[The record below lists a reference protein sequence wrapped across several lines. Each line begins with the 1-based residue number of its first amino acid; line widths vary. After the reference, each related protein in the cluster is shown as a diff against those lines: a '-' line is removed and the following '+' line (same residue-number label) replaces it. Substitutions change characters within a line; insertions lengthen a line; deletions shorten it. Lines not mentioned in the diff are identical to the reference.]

1 MNPKR
6 QRMTLIAVV
15 ALGISFTAVAQVV
28 LKKSISSAA
37 AKKAI
42 AACET
47 LSQGK
52 GWAQTI
58 AVVDEAGNQM
68 AFLKM
73 DGAALNTIDFALGKA
88 RSALRIQAASSEL
101 LDRLGRGESQVLA
114 WGLLPGRGGLPIK
127 IDGQTIGAV
136 GVSGS
141 GSENDEAC
149 ARAAVEA
156 ALGK

>member
-1 MNPKR
+1 MKLKTHR
-6 QRMTLIAVV
+6 VTLVIALLCGG
-15 ALGISFTAVAQVV
+15 ALCASAQVV

-37 AKKAI
+37 AKKAV
-42 AACET
+42 AACEA
-47 LSQGK
+47 LSVNK
-52 GWAQTI
+52 GWTQTI
-58 AVVDEAGNQM
+58 TVVDEAGNQM

-88 RSALRIQAASSEL
+88 RSALRLQASSADL

-127 IDGQTIGAV
+127 FDGQTIGAV

-141 GSENDEAC
+141 GSENDELC
-149 ARAAVEA
+149 ARAAVDA
-156 ALGK
+156 ALK

>member
-1 MNPKR
+1 MI
-6 QRMTLIAVV
+6 QRHPRKFLMAVATLGL
-15 ALGISFTAVAQVV
+15 ALGAGAQVV

-37 AKKAI
+37 AKKAV

-47 LSQGK
+47 LSQSK
-52 GWAQTI
+52 GWTQTI

-88 RSALRIQAASSEL
+88 RSALRIQAPSSDL

-127 IDGQTIGAV
+127 IDGQTVGAV

-141 GSENDEAC
+141 GSDNDEAC
-149 ARAAVEA
+149 ARVAVEA
-156 ALGK
+156 ALSK